1 MSNLKTIHKNVSQ
14 KTKKNKFRKPISRYS
29 QKKASSLYIN
39 CNAINFNDSF
49 INCMLLSYV
58 TYKLPHSIVC
68 MNLELRDNISI
79 IPESTEIINHK
90 NSKNANTK
98 YKKIKKKTVLAVGD
112 SMVNGIEE
120 SKLSMT
126 ATSKYNQYWW

>member
-14 KTKKNKFRKPISRYS
+14 KAKKNKFRKPISRYS
-29 QKKASSLYIN
+29 QEKASSFNAN
-39 CNAINFNDSF
+39 CNVINFNDSF
-49 INCMLLSYV
+49 INCMLLSYA

-98 YKKIKKKTVLAVGD
+98 Y
-112 SMVNGIEE
+112 
-120 SKLSMT
+120 
-126 ATSKYNQYWW
+126 

>member
-14 KTKKNKFRKPISRYS
+14 KAKKNKFRKPISRYS
-29 QKKASSLYIN
+29 QEKASSFNAN
-39 CNAINFNDSF
+39 CNVINFNDSF
-49 INCMLLSYV
+49 INCMLLSYA

-98 YKKIKKKTVLAVGD
+98 YKKIKKKTVLVVGD
-112 SMVNGIEE
+112 SMANGIEE
-120 SKLSMT
+120 SKLLMT
-126 ATSKYNQYWW
+126 ATSEYNQYWW